1 MTLEELSHQF
11 KIPLE
16 DLKAMRVEGLL
27 SEPLHPQ
34 EINNLSFLSYF
45 WGKSV
50 WIKRQ
55 LRRRNKKARQALM
68 LTADLSKIE
77 SFIFNRYY
85 NTQKK
90 EGPQSIRLHLK

>member
-34 EINNLSFLSYF
+34 EIN
-45 WGKSV
+45 
-50 WIKRQ
+50 
-55 LRRRNKKARQALM
+55 
-68 LTADLSKIE
+68 
-77 SFIFNRYY
+77 YY